1 MSLSLMKIIHN
12 FDSKYINLY
21 GLPYG
26 EKHRLNLDFKNQILL
41 ENKHLIE
48 LGQHLSGAHI
58 AFKTTSQSIKFYVE
72 LARISVHPHMTNLAE
87 SGLDIYLKHNDKWVF
102 YRSIMPTACK
112 KEYEQTIDFFDHEL
126 KEIIVYLPLYNEII
140 ESKIIIDDDQMFEPL
155 DLNYKKQGLVYGTSI
170 TQGAC
175 ASRSGLSYTSII
187 SRKLSHHIFNY
198 GFSGQG
204 LGEHIMATMIASIPN
219 LDYIVIDY
227 EANAGAVNRLKQSLP
242 MLIETIR
249 KSYIDIPIFI
259 ITRVKTALS
268 FFDGKIEEKRNDLLN
283 FQKTLI
289 KNLNDENLYIIDGSK
304 IFKESIDDYT
314 VDGIHF
320 NDLGFH
326 IFAKYIIDK
335 IDKTLKLKG

>member
-1 MSLSLMKIIHN
+1 MKTIHN
-12 FDSKYINLY
+12 FDTKYINLY

-26 EKHRLNLDFKNQILL
+26 DRHRLNLDLKEQILL

-48 LGQHLSGAHI
+48 LGQHLSGAHM
-58 AFKTTSQSIKFYVE
+58 AFKTTAKSINFYVE

-87 SGLDIYLKHNDKWVF
+87 SGLDIYLKHNNEWVF
-102 YRSIMPTACK
+102 YRSIMPISCK
-112 KEYEQTIDFFDHEL
+112 KEYEQTIEFFDNRL
-126 KEIIVYLPLYNEII
+126 KEIIVYFPLYNEII
-140 ESKIIIDDDQMFEPL
+140 DFKINIDDDQMIEPL

-187 SRKLSHHIFNY
+187 SRKLNHHIFNY

-204 LGEHIMATMIASIPN
+204 LGEPIMATMIASIPN

-268 FFDGKIEEKRNDLLN
+268 FFDGKIEEKRNHLLN

-326 IFAKYIIDK
+326 IFVKYIIDK